1 MKLVFYNDILYFSRI
16 LNQYQ
21 TFKFIMERRNFIKAS
36 ALVAAASATGTVM
49 ASEVTPPASKE
60 IYEWKVYHFKNG
72 GAKSKIDGFYKEAL
86 IPYLNKKGVKVGAFG
101 EYGQTEP
108 PVIYYLIIYPSMVEY
123 QAIKKELWK
132 DSGFLQAAKGYFET
146 TAELGTFTRFET
158 YLLEAFD
165 AFPQLHMPS
174 KDRTLIELRTYE
186 SNNEEAGQRKI
197 KMFNSEEIA
206 LFNSVGLRCVFFG
219 EILAG
224 PQMPALMYMVEH
236 KDMAE
241 RIANWKKFG
250 ESDGW
255 NVLKNK
261 TEYANTVSVV
271 NKVFLVPLDYSQI

>member
-1 MKLVFYNDILYFSRI
+1 
-16 LNQYQ
+16 
-21 TFKFIMERRNFIKAS
+21 MERRNFIKAS
-36 ALVAAASATGTVM
+36 ALVAAASATGAAM
-49 ASEVTPPASKE
+49 ASEATPPASKQ

-72 GAKSKIDGFYKEAL
+72 GAKSKIDGFYKEAM

-101 EYGQTEP
+101 EYSLTEP

-123 QAIKKELWK
+123 QAIKKDLWK
-132 DSGFLQAAKGYFET
+132 DTAFLQTAKGYFET

-174 KDRTLIELRTYE
+174 KDRGLIELRTYE

-206 LFNSVGLRCVFFG
+206 LFDKVGLRCVFFG

-241 RIANWKKFG
+241 RTANWKKFG
-250 ESDGW
+250 ESAEW
-255 NVLKNK
+255 NTLKSK
-261 TEYANTVSVV
+261 TEFANTVSVV
-271 NKVFLVPLDYSQI
+271 NKVFLLPLDYSQI

>member
-1 MKLVFYNDILYFSRI
+1 
-16 LNQYQ
+16 
-21 TFKFIMERRNFIKAS
+21 MERRNFIKGS
-36 ALVAAASATGTVM
+36 AVVTAAAAAGVTT
-49 ASEVTPPASKE
+49 ASELAPPVSKE

-108 PVIYYLIIYPSMVEY
+108 PVIYFLIIYPSLSEY
-123 QAIKKELWK
+123 YAVKKSLWK
-132 DSGFLQAAKGYFET
+132 DAGFVQAAAKFFET
-146 TAELGTFTRFET
+146 TAELGTFTRYET

-165 AFPQLHMPS
+165 AIPKLRMPA
-174 KDRTLIELRTYE
+174 KERGLIELRTYE

-206 LFNSVGLRCVFFG
+206 IFDKYGLRSVFFG

-224 PQMPALMYMVEH
+224 PQMPALIYMLEW
-236 KDMAE
+236 KDLDE
-241 RIANWKKFG
+241 RKANWKKFG
-250 ESDGW
+250 ESPEW

-261 TEYANTVSVV
+261 AEFANTVSVV
-271 NKVFLVPLDYSQI
+271 NKTFLIPLDYSQI

>member
-1 MKLVFYNDILYFSRI
+1 
-16 LNQYQ
+16 
-21 TFKFIMERRNFIKAS
+21 MERRNFIKAS
-36 ALVAAASATGTVM
+36 ALVAAASATGAAM
-49 ASEVTPPASKE
+49 ASEATPQASKQ

-72 GAKSKIDGFYKEAL
+72 GAKSKIDGFYKEAM

-101 EYGQTEP
+101 EYSQTEP
-108 PVIYYLIIYPSMVEY
+108 PVIYYLIIYPSMGEY
-123 QAIKKELWK
+123 QAIKKDIWK
-132 DSGFLQAAKGYFET
+132 DSTFLQAAKGYFET
-146 TAELGTFTRFET
+146 TAELGTFTRYET

-165 AFPQLHMPS
+165 SFPQFHMPS

-206 LFNSVGLRCVFFG
+206 LFDSVGLRCVFFG
-219 EILAG
+219 EIRAG

-236 KDMAE
+236 KDMEE
-241 RIANWKKFG
+241 RKANWKKFG